1 MSLQCVTLYTI
12 KYRKMKNVITKELL
26 ENAYSYESYKA
37 LVQKLIS
44 ENRTTGCN
52 QTEGNICFTKLNAE
66 RTKRIEKTTVIDEQF
81 RSEVEKIDH
90 PVIFFVIA
98 EAWCGDV
105 AQNLPVINLI
115 SGLNPNIELKIIL
128 RDENEEV
135 MNAFLTNGARSIPVC
150 LLLDGETFEV
160 MGKWGPRPETAMA
173 MMREYKKNPE
183 ISHDEAVK
191 NIQLWYAKDHTQNI
205 QHEFLEM
212 ISKLNK
218 HQNILI

>member
-1 MSLQCVTLYTI
+1 
-12 KYRKMKNVITKELL
+12 MKNVITKELL
-26 ENAYSYESYKA
+26 ENAYSYDSYKA
-37 LVQKLIS
+37 LVQKLIF
-44 ENRTTGCN
+44 ENKTTGNN
-52 QTEGNICFTKLNAE
+52 QSEGNIYFTKLNAE

-90 PVIFFVIA
+90 PVIFLVIA

-105 AQNLPVINLI
+105 AQNLPVISLI
-115 SGLNPNIELKIIL
+115 AGLNPIIELKIIL
-128 RDENEEV
+128 RDDNEEV

-150 LLLDGETFEV
+150 LLLDGESYEV
-160 MGKWGPRPETAMA
+160 LGKWGPRPETAMS
-173 MMREYKKNPE
+173 MMREYKKNPI

-212 ISKLNK
+212 ISNLNK
-218 HQNILI
+218 QQSILI